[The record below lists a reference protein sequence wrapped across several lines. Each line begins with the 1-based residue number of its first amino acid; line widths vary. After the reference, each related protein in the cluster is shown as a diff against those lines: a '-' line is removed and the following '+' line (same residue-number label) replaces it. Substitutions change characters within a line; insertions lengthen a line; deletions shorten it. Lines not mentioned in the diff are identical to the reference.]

1 MDIYKDIKTLYTYK
15 VWQTCKDYISVS
27 DFHESD
33 TVFSKDMKAME
44 LQGERLELFNEIINL
59 DTESIEKVKKYIKRI
74 ASNRYKISRTTQVD
88 DIDIITDEEI
98 ENAMRPLSYE
108 EKIESLRLSEADPV
122 YYTQEE
128 MRKAVASWRNL

>member
-1 MDIYKDIKTLYTYK
+1 
-15 VWQTCKDYISVS
+15 
-27 DFHESD
+27 
-33 TVFSKDMKAME
+33 ME

-98 ENAMRPLSYE
+98 ENAMRPLSHE
-108 EKIESLRLSEADPV
+108 EKMRLAEEDTV
-122 YYTQEE
+122 YYTHEE
-128 MRKAVASWRNL
+128 VKKMTAQWIK

>member
-1 MDIYKDIKTLYTYK
+1 
-15 VWQTCKDYISVS
+15 
-27 DFHESD
+27 
-33 TVFSKDMKAME
+33 ME

-108 EKIESLRLSEADPV
+108 EKIERLRLAEEDTV
-122 YYTQEE
+122 YYTHEE
-128 MRKAVASWRNL
+128 VKKMTAQWIK

>member
-1 MDIYKDIKTLYTYK
+1 
-15 VWQTCKDYISVS
+15 
-27 DFHESD
+27 
-33 TVFSKDMKAME
+33 ME

-98 ENAMRPLSYE
+98 EKHSVPLSYE
-108 EKIESLRLSEADPV
+108 EKIESLGCRRRSCLL
-122 YYTQEE
+122 YTGRE
-128 MRKAVASWRNL
+128 RKAVASGETFNY